1 MRLFSQGILGRAGVA
16 LIVMIPLTLSGCA
29 GNSASNS
36 QTLAGVIITYMD
48 EHKKDLEKELAPEIN
63 AGQAQVRMLPDKTL
77 QVTMTGRTAFPPGSA
92 MINAN
97 FVPTLRKIAGVV
109 NTYGETTVR
118 VIGHPDP
125 GGTVAERTSMA
136 NLRAEMVKNLFLE
149 MGVSPMV
156 LTASG
161 DPDSNYLD
169 GRVELVIRHSGS
181 I

>member
-1 MRLFSQGILGRAGVA
+1 MTVVIL
-16 LIVMIPLTLSGCA
+16 LTFSGCA
-29 GNSASNS
+29 GNNASS
-36 QTLAGVIITYMD
+36 SDTLAGVITTYMD
-48 EHKKDLEKELAPEIN
+48 KHKKDLEKELAPEIN
-63 AGQAQVRMLPDKTL
+63 AGQAQVRMLPDKAL
-77 QVTMTGRTAFPPGSA
+77 QVTMTGQTAFPPGSA
-92 MINAN
+92 MVNVN
-97 FVPTLRKIAGVV
+97 FIPTLKKIASVV
-109 NTYGETTVR
+109 NIYGETTVR

-125 GGTVAERTSMA
+125 GGTVAERTTMA
-136 NLRAEMVKNLFLE
+136 NLRAEVVKNLFLE

>member
-1 MRLFSQGILGRAGVA
+1 VA
-16 LIVMIPLTLSGCA
+16 LIVMILLLTLLGCA

-36 QTLAGVIITYMD
+36 DTLAGVIITYMD
-48 EHKKDLEKELAPEIN
+48 RHKKDLEKELAPEIN
-63 AGQAQVRMLPDKTL
+63 AGQAQVRMLPDKAL
-77 QVTMTGRTAFPPGSA
+77 QVTMTGQTAFPPGSA
-92 MINAN
+92 MINVN
-97 FVPTLRKIAGVV
+97 FIPTLKKIATVV
-109 NTYGETTVR
+109 NTYGETTVK

-125 GGTVAERTSMA
+125 GGTAAERTSMA

-169 GRVELVIRHSGS
+169 GRVELLIRHSGS